1 MMNIAGKTLLLTGA
15 TGGIGRAIAHSL
27 AAAGATLI
35 LVGRDMAQLQRLRQ
49 QLTGSHLLCAADLA
63 KPEDLQRLVG
73 FCQQLAQ
80 NLTPGQ
86 GPLDGVINN
95 AGVSQFALTAQ
106 QDYPHQIELNLLVP
120 MQLCQMLLPQLQ
132 QRPEAVIVNVGSA
145 FGSIGYPGFSGYCAS
160 KFGLRGFTEALKR
173 ELAASQVRV
182 LYFAP
187 RATDTSINSAAVV
200 EMNQQLGT
208 RMDSPDFVAAQLLA
222 QLKSSQSRRFLGWPE
237 QLFVRLNALF
247 PAIVDKALRGKLA
260 LITKFA
266 SQQP

>member
-1 MMNIAGKTLLLTGA
+1 MPLPFRQKSTWLCSACLKTRRYIAWAVAAPMRADFELSGSSRRRALSVRQRTLRSGMNRGPMSAGF
-15 TGGIGRAIAHSL
+15 
-27 AAAGATLI
+27 AAGQH
-35 LVGRDMAQLQRLRQ
+35 VQQQNQHRQ
-49 QLTGSHLLCAADLA
+49 H
-63 KPEDLQRLVG
+63 
-73 FCQQLAQ
+73 
-80 NLTPGQ
+80 GQ
-86 GPLDGVINN
+86 GRGVP
-95 AGVSQFALTAQ
+95 QW
-106 QDYPHQIELNLLVP
+106 
-120 MQLCQMLLPQLQ
+120 QLQ
-132 QRPEAVIVNVGSA
+132 QQPEAVIVNVGSA

-260 LITKFA
+260 IITKFA
-266 SQQP
+266 SQHP